1 MNKEVCMKHACV
13 KSASSEHVKRAT
25 PPSFLLK
32 THTLVEDPP
41 TNDIISWND
50 QGTTFIVWRPVELAR
65 DLLPTLFKH
74 SNFSSFVRQ
83 LNTYGF
89 RKVAS
94 GRWEFHHNMFRRGER
109 QLLCE
114 IQRRKAWDSKLPQ
127 SLVKTTMKESNDHQ
141 RFSSSMSSSP
151 SSYVSLSYENKR
163 LKRENGDLCVEL
175 ASTKKKC
182 NELLNLVAFHLNS
195 KKMVVEQRPKL
206 FGVWLDLPQEKR
218 REHEEFSE
226 NMSALSSQC

>member
-32 THTLVEDPP
+32 THTLVEDPE

-50 QGTTFIVWRPVELAR
+50 QGNTFIVWRPVELAR
-65 DLLPTLFKH
+65 DLIPTLFKH

-94 GRWEFHHNMFRRGER
+94 GRWEFHNNMFRRGESR
-109 QLLCE
+109 LLCE
-114 IQRRKAWDSKLPQ
+114 IQRRKAWASKLPP
-127 SLVKTTMKESNDHQ
+127 SLVKTTTKESNDHQ
-141 RFSSSMSSSP
+141 RFSSSVPSSP

-163 LKRENGDLCVEL
+163 LKRENGALCLEL

-182 NELLNLVAFHLNS
+182 SELLNLVAFHLNS
-195 KKMVVEQRPKL
+195 KKMVVDQRPKL
-206 FGVWLDLPQEKR
+206 FGVRLELPREKR
-218 REHEEFSE
+218 RVHEEFSE
-226 NMSALSSQC
+226 NMSALSSQS